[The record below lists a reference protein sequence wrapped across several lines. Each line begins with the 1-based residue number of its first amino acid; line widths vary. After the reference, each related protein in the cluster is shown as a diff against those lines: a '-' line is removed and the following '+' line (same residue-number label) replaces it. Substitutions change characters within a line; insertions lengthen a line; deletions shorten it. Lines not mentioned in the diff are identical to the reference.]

1 VQAARSEANLG
12 TPVRTPASGVYA
24 DSVAPIVDT
33 GLAQLIQIEGSEF
46 IDGISFY
53 PTPGHS
59 IDHAASLLRSGGQE
73 AWFGGDVLHHPLDIY
88 QPDLVSMFCEF
99 PEAPRTSRRWILE
112 LAVKNGTIYF
122 SSHFP
127 EESLGAPQEIGA
139 STNGN
144 LCEHLQ
150 RPKNITGSAIR

>member
-1 VQAARSEANLG
+1 MLRWSDQWGWVHSGRPIRGESGNTGAD
-12 TPVRTPASGVYA
+12 PASGVYA
-24 DSVAPIVDT
+24 DSVAPIAET
-33 GLAQLIQIEGSEF
+33 GLAQLIEIEGSEL

-99 PEAPRTSRRWILE
+99 PEAARTSRRWILE
-112 LAVKNGTIYF
+112 HAVKKRHNLLQQSF
-122 SSHFP
+122 S
-127 EESLGAPQEIGA
+127 
-139 STNGN
+139 
-144 LCEHLQ
+144 
-150 RPKNITGSAIR
+150 